1 MLKQRFAENKAGVMS
16 FVMFMGALAAASP
29 GAFADEQPSVTPYRP
44 SVSTPAALSAP
55 GWLELEAGGQ
65 LDRGNAATRQ
75 DSVPYTLKLA
85 FSQDWGI
92 RLGGNAWVRTTDDVG
107 QRVSGMGDVSV
118 VLKRRF
124 GIDDARAFGLEFGVT
139 PPTGHEGI
147 SGGKTAYSL
156 NGIYSADLGSYH
168 TDINLSATRL
178 GAVDAD
184 AGRVQRLWA
193 ASLSKA
199 FNDRW
204 GGVAELSGTQQ
215 RGIGAT
221 PQWLAAASC
230 NVSKSMT
237 LDAGVA
243 RSFGPQGPQWSLFSG
258 VTVLVARLF

>member
-1 MLKQRFAENKAGVMS
+1 MMKRQLVQTKAGVITIAA
-16 FVMFMGALAAASP
+16 FMGTLAALPAS
-29 GAFADEQPSVTPYRP
+29 AFADEQPSVTPYRP

-65 LDRGNAATRQ
+65 FDRGNAATRQ

-92 RLGGNAWVRTTDDVG
+92 RLGGNAWVRTTDDTG
-107 QRVSGMGDVSV
+107 QRLSGIGDVSV

-139 PPTGHEGI
+139 PPTGHEGL

-178 GAVDAD
+178 GSVDAGTD
-184 AGRVQRLWA
+184 RVQRLWA
-193 ASLSKA
+193 TSLSKA

-204 GGVAELSGTQQ
+204 GGVVELSGTQQ
-215 RGIGAT
+215 RGVGAT